1 MMLLDAFDEVLTV
14 VEDAISRDASFA
26 SLASALHNFVVL
38 HTYRDAVAT
47 HGRER
52 LLSTIVTLFNKAV
65 AVLPNIAGASD
76 YDEVQSLLGHLQTLV
91 RVALTFDAVVLDR
104 DLLVGGIHELVARDD
119 GAAVIRGAGFGV
131 LFSFGA
137 TREKVVAR
145 ELDSYLM
152 GSTEKV
158 LQAGEF
164 LDGLFMSS
172 KNIFMGNPR
181 LIRAINNVIKDLDW
195 EVFKTLLP
203 DLRRAFT
210 QFIPSEIDDISLLV
224 SEEIGLDEAPPVD
237 APIPEALFA
246 AGRATDTKIAGL
258 LQEWL

>member
-1 MMLLDAFDEVLTV
+1 M
-14 VEDAISRDASFA
+14 
-26 SLASALHNFVVL
+26 
-38 HTYRDAVAT
+38 
-47 HGRER
+47 
-52 LLSTIVTLFNKAV
+52 
-65 AVLPNIAGASD
+65 
-76 YDEVQSLLGHLQTLV
+76 
-91 RVALTFDAVVLDR
+91 
-104 DLLVGGIHELVARDD
+104 
-119 GAAVIRGAGFGV
+119 
-131 LFSFGA
+131 
-137 TREKVVAR
+137 AR

-246 AGRATDTKIAGL
+246 AGRATDAKIAGL